1 MPKRISDV
9 SLHVYV
15 TPETLDRVVAS
26 VREVVDDH
34 LQDRDVFAWRFTLPV
49 ESDAPEHILLETQWR
64 VDHPG
69 QEPGTRHTYE
79 IALSLVGAP
88 RDLTAPSLAAL
99 EKRLML
105 ETASCPTDLEIPRTI
120 RMQRRDSFDFE
131 NERERFRLPGP

>member
-15 TPETLDRVVAS
+15 TPETLDRVVDS
-26 VREVVDDH
+26 VRAVVDDH

-49 ESDAPEHILLETQWR
+49 ESDAAAHSLLETQWR
-64 VDHPG
+64 VDHPDTD
-69 QEPGTRHTYE
+69 PGARRTYE

-105 ETASCPTDLEIPRTI
+105 ETASYPTDLEIPRTI
-120 RMQRRDSFDFE
+120 RMQRRDTFE
-131 NERERFRLPGP
+131 FETERESL